1 VRGVP
6 NFGHA
11 KLLVT
16 QTFSQANLGKMKIMT
31 HKSSLLNIALVFIF
45 GALTACG
52 GSGSSN
58 PPATPTV
65 GTVNVVNSTFTGGA
79 ASVVA
84 ITGYLTATPTVED
97 TTVVYDADLTADCTF
112 AWSPSGSLCNE
123 PGNENSKTESIRAD
137 TDVGATW
144 NNSGSHLDSTG
155 VLIIDAGSVVAFSEA
170 RIFQMFSDGEVTQA
184 QLSIH
189 TETGVTPPT
198 WDDAG
203 WTVITPSG
211 FVAVG
216 AGATLDLGLTVTDPT
231 VIALGSRSSRYIRV
245 EVRNDG
251 SRSFPGYIEL
261 RSLKLF

>member
-1 VRGVP
+1 M
-6 NFGHA
+6 A
-11 KLLVT
+11 
-16 QTFSQANLGKMKIMT
+16 

-65 GTVNVVNSTFTGGA
+65 GTVNVVNSTFTSGA

-97 TTVVYDADLTADCTF
+97 TTVVFGGGALTADCT
-112 AWSPSGSLCNE
+112 AKWAPSGSLCNNA
-123 PGNENSKTESIRAD
+123 GNENSKTESIRAD

-144 NNSGSHLDSTG
+144 NNSGPHVNSTG
-155 VLIIDAGSVVAFSEA
+155 VLIINAGSVVAFSEA
-170 RIFQMFSDGEVTQA
+170 RIFQMFSDGEVTLA

-189 TETGVTPPT
+189 TATGPTPPT
-198 WDDAG
+198 WNDAG

-216 AGATLDLGLTVTDPT
+216 AGATPDLGRTVTDPT

-245 EVRNDG
+245 EVRNDR
-251 SRSFPGYIEL
+251 SRLAANYIEL

>member
-1 VRGVP
+1 MRGVP

-65 GTVNVVNSTFTGGA
+65 GTVNVVNSTFTSGA

-97 TTVVYDADLTADCTF
+97 TTVVYDADLTADC
-112 AWSPSGSLCNE
+112 AVSWAPSGTLCNNA
-123 PGNENSKTESIRAD
+123 GNENSKTESIRAN

-144 NNSGSHLDSTG
+144 DNLESTTG

-170 RIFQMFSDGEVTQA
+170 RIFQMFSDGEVTHA

-203 WTVITPSG
+203 WTVITSSG

-251 SRSFPGYIEL
+251 SRSSPDWIEL